1 MLKVYV
7 DGQAGTTGLQI
18 HERLQQHPEVEI
30 LSIDPAER
38 KDPRA
43 RQAMLNRAD
52 VAFLCLPD
60 DAAREA
66 VRLADSGTRLIDAS
80 TAHRVDDNWAFG
92 LPEISEDY
100 RTAIRNAHRVA
111 NPGCHATGFIA
122 LVAPLVAQ
130 GVLPAATPLSCQSV
144 TGYSGGGKALI
155 QRYEEAGDAESLSL
169 QAPRHYA
176 LTLTHKHLPEMQKH
190 TGISVPPVFSPI
202 VGPYYRGMT
211 VTVPLHTYQLLELG
225 SAAEVRDRLADYY
238 TGSRFV
244 TVMPHDAEG
253 KLDGGFMDPQAVNG
267 TNQLQLFVFGNDQ
280 HIQLAARL
288 DNLGKGA
295 SGAAVQNM
303 NIMFGLDEGTG
314 LE

>member
-18 HERLQQHPEVEI
+18 HERLQQHPDVEI

-43 RQAMLNRAD
+43 RQALLNRAD

-66 VRLADSGTRLIDAS
+66 VSLAGSSTRLIDAS
-80 TAHRVDDNWAFG
+80 TAHRVDDRWAFG
-92 LPEISEDY
+92 LPEISDEY
-100 RTAIRNAHRVA
+100 RAAIRNAQRVA

-122 LVAPLVAQ
+122 LVAPLVSE

-155 QRYEEAGDAESLSL
+155 QRYEDAGDPVSQSL

-238 TGSRFV
+238 AGSRFV
-244 TVMPHDAEG
+244 SVMPYDAEG
-253 KLDGGFMDPQAVNG
+253 QLDEGFMDPQAVNG
-267 TNQLQLFVFGNDQ
+267 TNELQLFVFGNDQ

-295 SGAAVQNM
+295 SGAAIQNM
-303 NIMFGLDEGTG
+303 NIMCGLDEDAG
-314 LE
+314 LD